1 MQKVDL
7 TAKADIGLVGLAV
20 MGENLVLNMENHGF
34 TVSVYNRT
42 VEKVNSFVNGRGKG
56 KKVIGTSTIEELVAS
71 LKTPRKVMLMVKA
84 GKPVDDFIELLIP
97 HLEKGD
103 IIIDGGNSHFP
114 DTIRR
119 TKYVE
124 EKGFLYIGTGVSGGE
139 EGALKGPSIMPG
151 GSPAAWQYVKP
162 IFQSIAAKVED
173 GSPCCDWVGENGA
186 GHFVKM
192 VHNGIE
198 YGDMQLICE
207 AYQILKDY
215 VGLNYDE
222 MYNVF
227 KEWNEGEL
235 DSYLIEI
242 TRDILAYK
250 DEDGSPLVEKIL
262 DTAGQKGTGKW
273 TVLASLDVG
282 APLTLIGEAV
292 YGRTLSSLKDER
304 VEASKVLNGPKPK
317 FVGDKKQFIEDLRK
331 ALYASKIVSYAQG
344 YVLMRYAA
352 KEYGWNLNNGG
363 IALMWRG
370 GCIIRS
376 VFLAKIK
383 VAFDKNPD
391 LSNLLLDPFF
401 KEKIESSQES
411 WRRVVAAAVTNGIW
425 IPALSTALNYF
436 DGFRNGRLPANLLQ
450 AQRDYFGAHTYERV
464 DKPRGQFFHTNWTGR
479 GGTTASTTYNV

>member
-7 TAKADIGLVGLAV
+7 SAKADIGLVGLAV